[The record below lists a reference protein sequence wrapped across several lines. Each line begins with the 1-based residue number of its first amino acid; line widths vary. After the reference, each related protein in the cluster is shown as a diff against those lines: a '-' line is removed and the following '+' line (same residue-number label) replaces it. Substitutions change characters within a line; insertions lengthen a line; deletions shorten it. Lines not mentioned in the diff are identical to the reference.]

1 MGFVSQEWT
10 IFKGFKL
17 LDYSSAVWILKPSFL
32 SVATFAI
39 LVASK
44 SPFSVIKLG
53 SFMCGKIT
61 VELELNG
68 AWCFIDKAMSVTA
81 KTECF

>member
-1 MGFVSQEWT
+1 M
-10 IFKGFKL
+10 
-17 LDYSSAVWILKPSFL
+17 

-61 VELELNG
+61 AELGPNG
-68 AWCFIDKAMSVTA
+68 AWCFIDKAMSVAA